1 MLEYEFPWKELDEP
15 VDIERALDITLMDIA
30 LYENFIQQSI
40 TEKEYF
46 LKNECL
52 FDSKMCA
59 ITYHKEY
66 ERKAIKLLEIQNNPA
81 GPQLR
86 DIYQALNTA
95 KANNIVNLERLETLG
110 DSFLKLTISLYIILK
125 YPDYNEGQATAL
137 KGRII
142 SNKNLFY
149 LGRQKEISSYL
160 NNSDV
165 IGESQWLPPCFV
177 VPEIIREKILSKK
190 MSIRALYSFDI
201 PLDDQISGVLEKA
214 TLEAMEEEYPVEENE
229 ERDYASMCSYLQ
241 GCYFGDKVVADSV
254 EALLGA
260 YFSSNGFEGKW
271 FRVLLLLLF
280 VVSNTLCK
288 Q

>member
-15 VDIERALDITLMDIA
+15 VDIERALDVTLMDIA
-30 LYENFIQQSI
+30 LYENFIQQSV

-46 LKNECL
+46 MKNERL
-52 FDSKMCA
+52 FDSNICA
-59 ITYHKEY
+59 ITYNKEY
-66 ERKAIKLLEIQNNPA
+66 ERKTIKLLENQNNPA

-95 KANNIVNLERLETLG
+95 KANSIVNLERLETLG

-125 YPDYNEGQATAL
+125 YPEYDEGQATAL

-160 NNSDV
+160 INSDV

-177 VPEIIREKILSKK
+177 VPEIIRERILSKK
-190 MSIRALYSFDI
+190 MSIRVLYSFDI
-201 PLDDQISGVLEKA
+201 PLEDQISGVLEKA
-214 TLEAMEEEYPVEENE
+214 TLEAMEEEHPVEENE

-241 GCYFGDKVVADSV
+241 GCYFGDKVVADTV

-260 YFSSNGFEGKW
+260 YFSSNGFEGK
-271 FRVLLLLLF
+271 
-280 VVSNTLCK
+280 
-288 Q
+288 